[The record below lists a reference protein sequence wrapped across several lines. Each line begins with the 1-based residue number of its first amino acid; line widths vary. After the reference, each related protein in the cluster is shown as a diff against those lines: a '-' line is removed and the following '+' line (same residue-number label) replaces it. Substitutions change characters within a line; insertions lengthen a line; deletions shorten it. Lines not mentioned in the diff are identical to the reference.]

1 MLNWLGAWAI
11 VFSKVTHV
19 FVACLK
25 FPWNRKAIQH
35 FSSGD
40 GSPRGNKDRW
50 KPDGRGWVDWFFRHA
65 GGLLKWLLIL
75 YILYYFV
82 LDVCWLSVEFVS
94 NNHKQFPH
102 LYCLL
107 QYFSVEVDQ
116 GAKLRFLQNKTSV
129 QGITVW
135 RKLSS
140 VFLIIYEIYEIVF
153 SYFSSSN
160 LFDVHINQPILIY
173 GCLSLL
179 VY

>member
-1 MLNWLGAWAI
+1 MPEISMKPQGYPTFLLGW
-11 VFSKVTHV
+11 
-19 FVACLK
+19 
-25 FPWNRKAIQH
+25 
-35 FSSGD
+35 
-40 GSPRGNKDRW
+40 W
-50 KPDGRGWVDWFFRHA
+50 KPSREQRQVSSDGRGWVDWFFRHA

-82 LDVCWLSVEFVS
+82 FDVCWLSVEFVS

-135 RKLSS
+135 RNRKYWWNCP
-140 VFLIIYEIYEIVF
+140 VFFLIMRFMRLYYC

-160 LFDVHINQPILIY
+160 LFDVHI
-173 GCLSLL
+173 
-179 VY
+179 

>member
-1 MLNWLGAWAI
+1 MFLLHAWNFHETARPSNI
-11 VFSKVTHV
+11 
-19 FVACLK
+19 
-25 FPWNRKAIQH
+25 
-35 FSSGD
+35 
-40 GSPRGNKDRW
+40 SPRVMEALEGTKTGEFW
-50 KPDGRGWVDWFFRHA
+50 WPGWVDWFVCHA

-82 LDVCWLSVEFVS
+82 FDVCWLSVEFVS

-135 RKLSS
+135 RNRKYWWNCP
-140 VFLIIYEIYEIVF
+140 VFFLIMRFMRLYYC

-160 LFDVHINQPILIY
+160 LFDVHI
-173 GCLSLL
+173 
-179 VY
+179 